1 MQMWIFSKHH
11 IFKYDFWEK
20 TQYSNMNFWCFLFT
34 PDLSPILLLL
44 PLLLCAFACAARP
57 YYKSVPRLPPLA
69 ASPVPSIR
77 PLRLAPDL
85 PRQLAPPLFLAA
97 ITTVPTISV

>member
-34 PDLSPILLLL
+34 PEHVVTLVTYPNNGVWFWQWV
-44 PLLLCAFACAARP
+44 A
-57 YYKSVPRLPPLA
+57 KV
-69 ASPVPSIR
+69 V
-77 PLRLAPDL
+77 
-85 PRQLAPPLFLAA
+85 
-97 ITTVPTISV
+97 